1 MDIVIRLARPD
12 EAALLVAIER
22 SAGERYRSIPA
33 YASWSDA
40 DLLPAA
46 FHADRIAV
54 GTVWVADEAGA
65 PVGFAT
71 AERLGDVL
79 HIWELDV
86 RLDRQGQGVG
96 RRLIE
101 AVAEA
106 ARRQGLAAV
115 TLTTFRDVPWNAPF
129 YTHLGFV
136 LLEGGAVGTTLAAI
150 IDDEV
155 AHGAERSTRCAM
167 RLPL

>member
-1 MDIVIRLARPD
+1 MNTLIRLARPE
-12 EAALLVAIER
+12 EAALLVSVER
-22 SAGERYRSIPA
+22 SAGERYRTIPA
-33 YASWSDA
+33 YACWSDA

-46 FHADRIAV
+46 FHADRIAA
-54 GTVWVADEAGA
+54 GTVWVAEEAGA

-86 RLDRQGQGVG
+86 RLDRQGQGLG
-96 RRLIE
+96 RRLVE
-101 AVAEA
+101 AVADA

-115 TLTTFRDVPWNAPF
+115 TLTTFREVPWNAPF
-129 YTHLGFV
+129 YTMLGFV
-136 LLEGGAVGTTLAAI
+136 LLEGEAVGATLAAI

-155 AHGAERSTRCAM
+155 EHGADRGTRCAM